1 MSDIAIRERTASFRH
16 CCRCRHHRRRYCK
29 NLGGIV
35 LSFAMIDAQQI
46 RNMMKVNTLFFGKRC
61 LDSRKSGKF
70 AMILYENMETESL
83 IDVVF

>member
-1 MSDIAIRERTASFRH
+1 
-16 CCRCRHHRRRYCK
+16 
-29 NLGGIV
+29 
-35 LSFAMIDAQQI
+35 MIDAQQI

>member
-46 RNMMKVNTLFFGKRC
+46 RNMMKVNTLFFGK
-61 LDSRKSGKF
+61 K
-70 AMILYENMETESL
+70 
-83 IDVVF
+83 VFGFEKKR